1 MVPPDDDL
9 CKGGSVTL
17 VLLLQ
22 DDESKLRQGLS
33 EATKETHDVSDLLCS
48 ETGCRVEMH
57 EAKKSSKVKK
67 LQAKKGG
74 FENELFKKN
83 KLWALLVSFRKLCS
97 LPSQLRVHSGAF
109 FIYQ

>member
-1 MVPPDDDL
+1 MPPDDDL

-67 LQAKKGG
+67 LHMQKK
-74 FENELFKKN
+74 EDLKM
-83 KLWALLVSFRKLCS
+83 
-97 LPSQLRVHSGAF
+97 
-109 FIYQ
+109 

>member
-1 MVPPDDDL
+1 MLPDDDL

-67 LQAKKGG
+67 LHTQKK
-74 FENELFKKN
+74 EDLKMNYSKKTN
-83 KLWALLVSFRKLCS
+83 YGLYLCLLGNFAVFL
-97 LPSQLRVHSGAF
+97 HS
-109 FIYQ
+109 